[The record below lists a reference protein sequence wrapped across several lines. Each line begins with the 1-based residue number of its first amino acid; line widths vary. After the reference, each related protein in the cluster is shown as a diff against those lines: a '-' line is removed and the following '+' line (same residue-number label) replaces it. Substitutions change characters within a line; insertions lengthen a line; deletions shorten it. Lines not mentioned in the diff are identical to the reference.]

1 MEPLEARKVA
11 GLPPA
16 MQMTY
21 WTGAVVQNDVAL
33 EHALTGV
40 YFRLADAGSKWP
52 EGVARLSSGIHEI
65 VVAGR
70 IGDASLSRLALA
82 LLEDVDQAQRT
93 RNRLVHDLWTPSVMD
108 DSKIF
113 EQLLL
118 RGQIPRGPSTRHLD
132 EFRACAAQ
140 LVICEF
146 RATALGALLD
156 DRHNSASQDND
167 RSWWAVLAGDV
178 ELTEGGGYRITRDPD
193 T

>member
-1 MEPLEARKVA
+1 MEPLEARRVA
-11 GLPPA
+11 GLPPV

-52 EGVARLSSGIHEI
+52 EGVARLSSGIRDLL
-65 VVAGR
+65 VAGR
-70 IGDASLSRLALA
+70 IDDGEVRRLALA
-82 LLEDVDQAQRT
+82 LLENIDQAQRK
-93 RNRLVHDLWTPSVMD
+93 RNRLVHDLWAPSSMD
-108 DSKIF
+108 DSRTF

-118 RGQIPRGPSTRHLD
+118 RGQTPRGPSTRHLD

-156 DRHNSASQDND
+156 DRHDGASQDND